1 MCKWYCMTL
10 HTSHFLFMLICI
22 NIWMCMSGLDM
33 NMHVCIW
40 MSSCNL
46 VNWRNA
52 CPFVTVQGVDLDM
65 VPPMKDSSIP
75 CHTLPIVRTT
85 TTCDYQFRICL
96 VVSCMLDWLALP
108 RWHPSNPTVGSH
120 LEATKHIRNTD
131 GEFFYMD
138 LNMLEVKLSPTKCVR
153 TFIFVFNFSAR
164 LNI

>member
-1 MCKWYCMTL
+1 MVKFLMFPSPTRYMLDIFNFLIPHYLHSWTMLMCKWYCMTL
-10 HTSHFLFMLICI
+10 HTSHFLFRLICI

-85 TTCDYQFRICL
+85 TTCDYQFCICL

-108 RWHPSNPTVGSH
+108 RWHPFNPVTQ
-120 LEATKHIRNTD
+120 R
-131 GEFFYMD
+131 
-138 LNMLEVKLSPTKCVR
+138 
-153 TFIFVFNFSAR
+153 
-164 LNI
+164 